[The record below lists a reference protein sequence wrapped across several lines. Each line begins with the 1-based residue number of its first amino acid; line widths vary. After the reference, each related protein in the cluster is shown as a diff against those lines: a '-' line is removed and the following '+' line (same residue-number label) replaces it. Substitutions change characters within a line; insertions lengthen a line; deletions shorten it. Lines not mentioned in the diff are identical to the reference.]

1 MAQQSINVG
10 SREYSGD
17 GESLR
22 SAFTKTNANFDEVY
36 TSIDAINAN
45 ITDILSTSTT
55 SQLVNGN
62 EHVVLREDGKLT
74 TPRNLQ
80 VNGGR
85 VTLHPYGN
93 AYIESV
99 NYGITTSTSA
109 LNIFAGPDQKIKL
122 RAGFGMEAFWT
133 FDTTGNLT
141 LPVGGQII
149 NLDIDGGNSS
159 V

>member
-1 MAQQSINVG
+1 MAQQRINVG
-10 SREYSGD
+10 SGEYSGD

-22 SAFTKTNANFDEVY
+22 SALVKTNDNFTEVY
-36 TSIDAINAN
+36 TSINDINAN
-45 ITDILSTSTT
+45 ITEILSTSTT
-55 SQLVNGN
+55 SQLVNGDY
-62 EHVVLREDGKLT
+62 HVVLGEDGKLT

-85 VTLHPYGN
+85 VFLHPYGN

-99 NYGITTSTSA
+99 NYGVNTSTSA
-109 LNIFAGPDQKIKL
+109 LNIFGGPNQKIQL
-122 RAGFGMEAFWT
+122 RAGFGGEKFWT
-133 FDTTGNLT
+133 FDTVGNLT

-149 NLDIDGGNSS
+149 NLDIDGGDSS

>member
-10 SREYSGD
+10 SGEYSGD

-36 TSIDAINAN
+36 TSIDAINEN

-55 SQLVNGN
+55 SQLVNGDK
-62 EHVVLREDGKLT
+62 HVVLGEDGKLT

-85 VTLHPYGN
+85 VFLHPYGN
-93 AYIESV
+93 SYIESV
-99 NYGITTSTSA
+99 DYGITTSTSA
-109 LNIFAGPDQKIKL
+109 LNIFAGPDQNIKL
-122 RAGFGMEAFWT
+122 RAGFGLEAFWT
-133 FDTTGNLT
+133 FNQNGNLT

-149 NLDIDGGNSS
+149 NLDIDGGDSS